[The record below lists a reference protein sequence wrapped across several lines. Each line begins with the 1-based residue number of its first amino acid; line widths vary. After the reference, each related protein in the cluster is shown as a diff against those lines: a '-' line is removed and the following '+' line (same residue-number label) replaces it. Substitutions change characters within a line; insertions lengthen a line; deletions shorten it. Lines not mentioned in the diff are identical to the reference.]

1 LAWSFAG
8 QGDKD
13 VGTALAAAS
22 APLFLE
28 LSLLTECRVWMERAI
43 AEHGSQGDRR
53 EMELQEALAVSLM
66 FSKGNGEEVLA
77 ALTTALSLAQVL
89 ELPYHQMRLFAGQY
103 TFLMRA
109 GDFRGAAAVAVQ
121 NKAVAK
127 RTADP
132 MAMMMAD
139 WMLGV
144 SHHLLGDQATA
155 RKHCETSLKPA
166 PIQKSSLIRS
176 GYDQRIRAQLTL
188 ARALWLEGYASRAV
202 TVATQ
207 ALHEAT
213 VLDHPVS
220 ICLCGIYRV
229 TLFVWTGDWTAAN
242 GIVDRLI
249 EYAEKYSLRCHHAIS
264 LGLKGELSLRQG
276 DADAA
281 LRLLSS
287 SLNALETVQHQ
298 TMTPVFISDLAI
310 GLARVGRPD
319 EADAAVDEAMAF
331 GPHFYLPE
339 IMRIKGELL
348 ASGSCSSEAEYW
360 FSRSLDLAREQ
371 SALAWELRAA
381 TSLAHLRARQGRDDE
396 ALRILRPV
404 YDRFSEGFDTLDLRA
419 AKRLLDDLK

>member
-1 LAWSFAG
+1 
-8 QGDKD
+8 
-13 VGTALAAAS
+13 
-22 APLFLE
+22 
-28 LSLLTECRVWMERAI
+28 
-43 AEHGSQGDRR
+43 
-53 EMELQEALAVSLM
+53 
-66 FSKGNGEEVLA
+66 
-77 ALTTALSLAQVL
+77 
-89 ELPYHQMRLFAGQY
+89 
-103 TFLMRA
+103 
-109 GDFRGAAAVAVQ
+109 
-121 NKAVAK
+121 
-127 RTADP
+127 

-144 SHHLLGDQATA
+144 SHHLLGDQTSA

-166 PIQKSSLIRS
+166 PIQKPSLIRS

-188 ARALWLEGYASRAV
+188 ARALWLEGYATRAV

-207 ALHEAT
+207 ALDQAT
-213 VLDHPVS
+213 VLDHPLS

-229 TLFVWTGDWTAAN
+229 TLFVWTGDWSGAE
-242 GIVDRLI
+242 GIIDSLI
-249 EYAEKYSLRCHHAIS
+249 AYAEKYSLRCHHAIS

-298 TMTPVFISDLAI
+298 TMTPVFISGLAI

-348 ASGSCSSEAEYW
+348 ASGSYSSEAEYW

-381 TSLAHLRARQGRDDE
+381 TSLAHLRARQGRDDD

-404 YDRFSEGFDTLDLRA
+404 YDRFSEGFDTLDLRV
-419 AKRLLDDLK
+419 AKRLLDDLR